1 MERSICNILALKKKV
16 SIWVLQGIDASSKF
30 EVWRFIRGDIYETEK
45 TNSAEEIRENFQ
57 SHMQI

>member
-16 SIWVLQGIDASSKF
+16 SIWVLQGIDVSSKF

-45 TNSAEEIRENFQ
+45 TNSAEVIRENFQ
-57 SHMQI
+57 SQMQI